1 MKEITVD
8 KLELDVLEG
17 KYLDKQAIIYLK
29 GGKKIEGI
37 IDSYTYMD
45 EPFENFIVVDE
56 DEYSFSNIKKIE
68 LI

>member
-45 EPFENFIVVDE
+45 EPFENFIVVDK